1 MNKLETISE
10 WTIDRRLKQFR
21 RCEGGWENG
30 GKIEFI
36 DFDTEIGDLI
46 FELKFLA
53 DEINELEEQMLTG
66 EITKEDFTNKSNEIF
81 YVYNQTKVVID
92 NLVKETNK

>member
-1 MNKLETISE
+1 MNRLETIAE
-10 WTIDRRLKQFR
+10 WTIDKRLKQFR

-30 GKIEFI
+30 GKIDFI

-53 DEINELEEQMLTG
+53 DEINELQEQMLTG
-66 EITKEDFTNKSNEIF
+66 EITKEDFTNKTSEIF
-81 YVYNQTKVVID
+81 HTYNKTKIVID
-92 NLVKETNK
+92 NLIKEQTK

>member
-1 MNKLETISE
+1 MKLETVAE

-46 FELKFLA
+46 FELKFLV
-53 DEINELEEQMLTG
+53 DEINELEEQVLTG
-66 EITKEDFTNKSNEIF
+66 EITKEDFTNKSSEIF
-81 YVYNQTKVVID
+81 NTYNKTKIVID
-92 NLVKETNK
+92 NLIKEQTNE